1 MSSMGKAARV
11 LALLEALQNQPSITG
26 PELATRL
33 GVDVRT
39 VRRDVVSLQD
49 LGIPVEAERG
59 PAGGYRLRPG
69 YRMPPLM
76 LTPAEA
82 TAVALGLL
90 AARRDGLDADGALAK
105 IRRVL
110 PEQVRQRVEA
120 LEQTLSFTATGHEPM
135 PPKGENLLLLAD
147 AALRGR
153 RVHVVYVASDGTT
166 SERELSPYGVVAHR
180 GRWYVPSH
188 DHDRDAPRALRA
200 DRFRSVRLQ
209 GAGRSPPA
217 NFDAVDFVSRTLA
230 RVPWTHEVEVVLHT
244 PLAVAARRFPPTL
257 AELEP
262 LGEHTVLRM
271 RAESLDWVA
280 GVLAGAGCAFS
291 IRRPDELRSSV
302 RTLADRLHTA

>member
-1 MSSMGKAARV
+1 MSSMAKAARV
-11 LALLEALQNQPSITG
+11 LALLEVLQDEPSKTG

-76 LTPAEA
+76 LTATEA

-110 PEQVRQRVEA
+110 PEEVRRRVEA
-120 LEQTLSFTATGHEPM
+120 LDQTLSFTATGHEPM

-147 AALRGR
+147 AARRGR
-153 RVHVVYVASDGTT
+153 RVHAIYVASDGAR
-166 SERELSPYGVVAHR
+166 SERELSPYGVVSHR
-180 GRWYVPSH
+180 GRWYVPAH
-188 DHDRDAPRALRA
+188 DHGRGQQRAMRA
-200 DRFRSVRLQ
+200 DRFVSVQLR
-209 GAGRSPPA
+209 GPGRPPPPD
-217 NFDAVDFVSRTLA
+217 FDAVAFVSRTLA
-230 RVPWTHEVEVVLHT
+230 RVPWTHEVEVLLHT
-244 PLAVAARRFPPTL
+244 TLAAAASHFPPTL
-257 AELEP
+257 AELEAS
-262 LGEHTVLRM
+262 GEDTLLRM

-280 GVLAGAGCAFS
+280 GLLAGAGCAFTV
-291 IRRPDELRSSV
+291 RRPDELRRSV
-302 RTLADRLHTA
+302 HALADRLRAA